1 MAQTE
6 DLDSIRFLEAGMAA
20 GSHGVWGHGRVPT
33 PGEAELARLRE
44 RFRGH
49 HIFHDVRWAR
59 EVRYLA
65 YRTASGVQPDT
76 VITDDLAELREQLE
90 QAAPPDLGTGL
101 LLLFA
106 QEPGIGDPDACQWSS
121 GPNPAVPA
129 VDTGLAGQHTA
140 VAQHRHSA
148 AEGSMRDVVIT
159 GGTSPCRTGRHR
171 DQGGAGRAALF
182 TANPDDVIIGQAKP

>member
-1 MAQTE
+1 
-6 DLDSIRFLEAGMAA
+6 
-20 GSHGVWGHGRVPT
+20 
-33 PGEAELARLRE
+33 
-44 RFRGH
+44 
-49 HIFHDVRWAR
+49 
-59 EVRYLA
+59 
-65 YRTASGVQPDT
+65 
-76 VITDDLAELREQLE
+76 
-90 QAAPPDLGTGL
+90 
-101 LLLFA
+101 
-106 QEPGIGDPDACQWSS
+106 
-121 GPNPAVPA
+121 VPA